1 MKAGIYRENKITV
14 SSLVK
19 DDVSLIPFASCIIV
33 NSVIFFFVIV
43 ISYRIS
49 RFQLHR
55 VFLTHFFV
63 TGYRMKYIL
72 VFAVLNHYVT
82 VWFIIVFTVLEYS
95 TLRTVAFSTGGGTI
109 CSGNQKNCE
118 TAREFIS
125 SHRQRSRHSGYW

>member
-1 MKAGIYRENKITV
+1 MYRENKITV

-19 DDVSLIPFASCIIV
+19 DGVSLIPFASCIIV
-33 NSVIFFFVIV
+33 NSVMFCVIV

-49 RFQLHR
+49 RCQLHR
-55 VFLTHFFV
+55 VFFNPLFRNRISYEIHSCV
-63 TGYRMKYIL
+63 CY
-72 VFAVLNHYVT
+72 NHYLT

-109 CSGNQKNCE
+109 CSGNPKNCE

-125 SHRQRSRHSGYW
+125 PYRQRSRHTGYW